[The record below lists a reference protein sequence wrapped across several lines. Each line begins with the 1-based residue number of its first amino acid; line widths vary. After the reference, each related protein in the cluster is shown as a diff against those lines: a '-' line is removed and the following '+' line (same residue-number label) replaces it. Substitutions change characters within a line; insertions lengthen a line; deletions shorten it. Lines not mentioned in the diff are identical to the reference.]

1 MIEWG
6 LLIFTAIIAIAFA
19 LSMIPDGQDDALTRF
34 RHECR
39 QQGMS
44 FEEIQA
50 AVSLRVGL
58 VQLRRIASDQCVAKS
73 GNMDRKAINELAGNI
88 AIGIA
93 AAHGTQAAKS
103 FVAWVDSC
111 ADEEILYDDARAA
124 RHRMHVTSLRAKGLY
139 PLPRAAMS
147 HDLRDAFKIV

>member
-6 LLIFTAIIAIAFA
+6 LLIFIAIIAGALA

-34 RHECR
+34 RLECR
-39 QQGMS
+39 QRGMS
-44 FEEIQA
+44 FEETQA

-73 GNMDRKAINELAGNI
+73 GNMDRKAINQLAGNI

-124 RHRMHVTSLRAKGLY
+124 RHRMHVTYLRSNGLY
-139 PLPRAAMS
+139 PPKRAPMS
-147 HDLRDAFKIV
+147 RDLRDAFKTV

>member
-6 LLIFTAIIAIAFA
+6 LLIFIAIILVAYA
-19 LSMIPDGQDDALTRF
+19 LSMIPDGPDDALARF
-34 RHECR
+34 RQECR
-39 QQGMS
+39 EQGMS
-44 FEEIQA
+44 FEETQG

-58 VQLRRIASDQCVAKS
+58 VQLRRLASDRCVEKN
-73 GNMDRKAINELAGNI
+73 GNMSRKEINELAGNI

-93 AAHGTQAAKS
+93 AAHGHQAAKS

-124 RHRMHVTSLRAKGLY
+124 RHRVYVTSLRSKGLY
-139 PLPRAAMS
+139 PHPRAPMPP
-147 HDLRDAFKIV
+147 DLRDAFKVA